1 MTQQPYE
8 TVEPPAPTVY
18 SRPVRVIAL
27 MFLAIFTVGIGNVIY
42 FVRHRPRP
50 VTVSALALLQQR
62 DSINAQ
68 LARMYP
74 AQPQTPVP
82 DPDDFVETRDGSNAL
97 IPEDENG
104 KASIWKDTKSGS
116 RIFCLDSCIVLPASH
131 RHHRLGS
138 HIPKGKD
145 GHPA

>member
-8 TVEPPAPTVY
+8 TVEPPAATVY

-42 FVRHRPRP
+42 SVRHQTRP

-97 IPEDENG
+97 IPEDEND

-131 RHHRLGS
+131 RHHREGVTS
-138 HIPKGKD
+138 PKGKD